1 MAGRQQREDPTTV
14 GVLPPL
20 FTVCLLQEKK
30 ITPTWPDIR
39 HTYSR
44 DATQGLA
51 SPEQRPPDMS
61 LTALS
66 LYLIIRQQ
74 SDIYILIYY

>member
-1 MAGRQQREDPTTV
+1 MAGRQQREDPITV

-20 FTVCLLQEKK
+20 FTVCLLLEKK
-30 ITPTWPDIR
+30 TTPKWPDIR

-44 DATQGLA
+44 NARVG
-51 SPEQRPPDMS
+51 PPGQRPPDTP
-61 LTALS
+61 LTTLS

-74 SDIYILIYY
+74 SGIYILIYY